1 LALAFAPLPFDL
13 YNPSMAAY
21 AWCGPVPYPYEC
33 YMYPKQIECIR
44 GDPEMMDLTYYIIS
58 ILSAVM
64 ICLVILIL
72 LFVIKKV
79 IHTDRML
86 RKLSDEY
93 KQRNQD
99 ATELRQTQDFHR
111 SSKAAIVQAASYM
124 LTTLLSNLPVFLLS
138 SGAISVLGSEGE
150 RKIADN
156 FEKMMLLLL
165 PLQGFFNCIIFVSH
179 KVYNYRRVHGN
190 VSTCHVFSLLLF
202 TSAHDPT
209 FISRISIVSH
219 HDRAAKEKFQDDNGD
234 DDDDEDDVDVRICDI
249 EISDEAD
256 SQQRFRLTL
265 MQENSTCDEITQ
277 AEQPKSNEHSPTDDS
292 QPHSII
298 GYSGMEDD
306 SMFSFP
312 SRSTLDGAGM
322 LSQEDSTLHNEEQS
336 RRKYYD
342 ESKHVLKSD
351 T

>member
-1 LALAFAPLPFDL
+1 
-13 YNPSMAAY
+13 
-21 AWCGPVPYPYEC
+21 
-33 YMYPKQIECIR
+33 
-44 GDPEMMDLTYYIIS
+44 
-58 ILSAVM
+58 
-64 ICLVILIL
+64 
-72 LFVIKKV
+72 
-79 IHTDRML
+79 
-86 RKLSDEY
+86 
-93 KQRNQD
+93 
-99 ATELRQTQDFHR
+99 
-111 SSKAAIVQAASYM
+111 
-124 LTTLLSNLPVFLLS
+124 
-138 SGAISVLGSEGE
+138 
-150 RKIADN
+150 
-156 FEKMMLLLL
+156 
-165 PLQGFFNCIIFVSH
+165 
-179 KVYNYRRVHGN
+179 
-190 VSTCHVFSLLLF
+190 VFSLLLF